1 MKVVALL
8 LALSAS
14 NASSTEVEFGRR
26 PRPPPINKVACSRRC
41 RDFYTGNQE
50 GIDNCISRCRR
61 SDLKGGSLR
70 GATNLSSLANDAES
84 FVESSR
90 RFADYD
96 YDDDDDEVNN

>member
-14 NASSTEVEFGRR
+14 NASSTKVEFGRR
-26 PRPPPINKVACSRRC
+26 PLPPINKVTCSRRC

-90 RFADYD
+90 RYYYD
-96 YDDDDDEVNN
+96 DDEDDDDEVNN

>member
-14 NASSTEVEFGRR
+14 NASSTKVEFGRR
-26 PRPPPINKVACSRRC
+26 PLPPINKVTCSRRC
-41 RDFYTGNQE
+41 RDFYAGNQE